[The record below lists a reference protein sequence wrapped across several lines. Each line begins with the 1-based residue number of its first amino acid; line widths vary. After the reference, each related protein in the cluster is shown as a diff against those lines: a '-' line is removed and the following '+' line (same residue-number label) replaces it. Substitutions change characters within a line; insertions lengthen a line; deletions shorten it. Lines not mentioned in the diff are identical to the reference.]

1 MPALPTAPDSQNI
14 SFVIYRRIRPLVVE
28 FVDFGGEMRRDI
40 WHAFI
45 KEVISVYGFIREYG
59 PEDGDNSVHHV
70 HGAHG
75 GTMRAVK
82 SAINGITR
90 MQGLQFIRK
99 LPEDP
104 IKVAQFSYLR
114 DAPFGDIVYQTL
126 AVHFWGGPLVSKFTE
141 SGWSSPAQ
149 VVVPLDGFYDVSD
162 NRIQVFDLDGSVYLR
177 KWMRSASWASKA
189 SISFWKNSS
198 LRQGLVLSKNLVV
211 ADKTLVERAA
221 EACKERSH
229 DVERTQATI
238 DAATLKGIPSNIDLF
253 QELMLPLS
261 IALKNFEKLRQWEEP
276 HKTISFLAFA
286 YIIIFRNMLRYIF
299 PTMLMIV
306 AASMLLFKGLREQ
319 GRLGRSFGRV
329 TIRDQPPSNTI
340 QTLMAIKQSMLD
352 VESYLQNMNVIL
364 LKIRAIILSGQPQ
377 VTTEV
382 ALVLLSF
389 AVMLLIVPFRYVL
402 AFFLFDLFT
411 RALEFRK
418 ETVTRFMSFLK
429 ERWNTVPATPV
440 VVLPYE
446 SNDGTE
452 SGTSSRDP
460 VRGSDF
466 KQNQTEHKA
475 M

>member
-1 MPALPTAPDSQNI
+1 
-14 SFVIYRRIRPLVVE
+14 
-28 FVDFGGEMRRDI
+28 MRRDI

-59 PEDGDNSVHHV
+59 PEDGDNLVHHV

-82 SAINGITR
+82 SCINGITR

-126 AVHFWGGPLVSKFTE
+126 AVHFWGGPLISKFTE

-261 IALKNFEKLRQWEEP
+261 IALKNFEKLRRWEEP

-306 AASMLLFKGLREQ
+306 AASMILFKGLREQ

-389 AVMLLIVPFRYVL
+389 AVMLLIVPFRCVL

-411 RALEFRK
+411 RELEFRK

-452 SGTSSRDP
+452 SGASSRDP